1 MTTLR
6 IYFEEDR
13 NLIQSSIDLLVDI
26 VFDHWTVKP
35 SIEIEKFAL
44 YYDNEIC
51 VKIEY
56 INNSLPSQQYF
67 EHLNQAS
74 DLTFAFINGYIEG
87 FKAK

>member
-1 MTTLR
+1 MTTIR
-6 IYFEEDR
+6 IYFEEDQ
-13 NLIQSSIDLLVDI
+13 NFVQSAIDLIIDK

-35 SIEIEKFAL
+35 SIEIEKYAL
-44 YYDNEIC
+44 YYDYETC

-56 INNSLPSQQYF
+56 INNSLPSEQYF
-67 EHLNQAS
+67 KRLNQAS